1 MTGCT
6 AHGQRLSASVGRLR
20 ERERERE
27 RDSLLLREA
36 RGTPYGVRGIPAVW
50 VRVGVVC

>member
-6 AHGQRLSASVGRLR
+6 AHGQRLSVPPL
-20 ERERERE
+20 EE
-27 RDSLLLREA
+27 REA